1 MMHSDKLDKL
11 LNNGSSECGTVR
23 SINMNPMNPTQTATP
38 AQPAPA
44 EAAFDCPGNY
54 VASVPS
60 ALRCSKCNRVLAVK
74 DAVRTPTGHVCPYY
88 VKSRVATFYNAQPK
102 HYVVAAL
109 IAFALG
115 IGIGIALRFVGGI
128 GFFAIILTIFIGPAA
143 GGLVAEAVRRALKA
157 MGNARGQYIW
167 LTAAIAMVVGA
178 AYFVVLPAL
187 FLLLAGAPS
196 FIYALIPIAGL
207 VMAVATLVARMRY

>member
-1 MMHSDKLDKL
+1 M
-11 LNNGSSECGTVR
+11 SST
-23 SINMNPMNPTQTATP
+23 NPATP
-38 AQPAPA
+38 TVTSNTPAA
-44 EAAFDCPGNY
+44 EVPFDCPGSY

-88 VKSRVATFYNAQPK
+88 VKSRVATFYNAKPE
-102 HYVVAAL
+102 HYIVAGVIAL
-109 IAFALG
+109 VLG
-115 IGIGIALRFVGGI
+115 IGVGLALQLVGSI

-143 GGLVAEAVRRALKA
+143 GGLVAEAVRRVLKA

-178 AYFVVLPAL
+178 AFFTILPAL
-187 FLLLAGAPS
+187 FLVLRGSPS
-196 FIYALIPIAGL
+196 FLFALIPVAGL

>member
-1 MMHSDKLDKL
+1 
-11 LNNGSSECGTVR
+11 
-23 SINMNPMNPTQTATP
+23 MNPINTATP
-38 AQPAPA
+38 TTNAPA
-44 EAAFDCPGNY
+44 QAAFDCPGNY

-88 VKSRVATFYNAQPK
+88 VKSRVATFYNAKPE

-109 IAFALG
+109 IALVLG
-115 IGIGIALRFVGGI
+115 IGVGIALQLVGSI

-167 LTAAIAMVVGA
+167 LTAAIAMVAGA
-178 AYFVVLPAL
+178 AFFTILPAL
-187 FLLLAGAPS
+187 LRLLGGSPS
-196 FIYALIPIAGL
+196 FIFALIPVAGL